1 MVSSGHVDDG
11 AIPGT
16 ARRAEIR
23 EPLTPAAPPPPARR
37 RSLAYALAV
46 FVSSALLLVLE
57 IVAGRLI
64 APYAGMSL
72 YTWTAIIGV
81 ILAGLSLGNWW
92 GGVWADRGAGE
103 AAAGVTLA
111 AGGIACLAILPVLLQ
126 VAPLIQGSALDLLSA
141 SLLFVLALFFVP
153 AVLLGIVTPL
163 LTTLALRLDPRSGR
177 VVGRMH
183 ALAALGSIAGTF
195 LAGFWLVQSFGTRN
209 TLVGSG
215 VALLLL
221 AVPFLLRR
229 PRYLAG
235 AAGTAAVLF
244 LVAHLQQAFDNPC
257 DTESG
262 YYCIRVVDRSEM
274 APYGEARAMVID
286 HLIHGVNHGEAPE
299 LLLSSYVQ
307 LMAEVVL
314 QYHRPGRARSYFFA
328 GGGAYT
334 LPRGITAL
342 EPNAEV
348 VVAELD
354 PAVTATAVEG
364 MYLDP
369 GSMSILHEDARLAL
383 SRFAPQ
389 RFDVVVA
396 DAFHDISMPYHL
408 ATREYAALVKSRLRG
423 EGVYLLNVL
432 DLFPNPQLVKSLFK
446 TLQSEFRHV
455 SVWLDGLPPEA
466 MHGPVRQ
473 TFVLVASDHLALPDT
488 IHASRGLPRSWVK
501 INAPLL
507 QSGTRLS
514 ALPVLTDD
522 YVPVERLVSSLLFS
536 AYGR

>member
-1 MVSSGHVDDG
+1 MCGRVRTESDASLER
-11 AIPGT
+11 PLPS
-16 ARRAEIR
+16 RA
-23 EPLTPAAPPPPARR
+23 ARR
-37 RSLAYALAV
+37 RVAVYAAAV

-81 ILAGLSLGNWW
+81 ILAGLSLGNWV

-103 AAAGVTLA
+103 SAAGIALA
-111 AGGIACLAILPVLLQ
+111 VGGLSCLAILPILLM
-126 VAPLIQGSALDLLSA
+126 VAPLIQDSALNLLSA
-141 SLLFVLALFFVP
+141 SLLFVLSLFFVP

-163 LTTLALRLDPRSGR
+163 LTTLALRLDTRRGH

-195 LAGFWLVQSFGTRN
+195 LAGFWLVQTFGTRN
-209 TLVGSG
+209 TVVGSG

-221 AVPFLLRR
+221 ALPFLWRR
-229 PRYLAG
+229 PKALGAAAAG
-235 AAGTAAVLF
+235 AAAIL
-244 LVAHLQQAFDNPC
+244 LVADSQQAFENPC
-257 DTESG
+257 DTESS
-262 YYCIRVVDRSEM
+262 YYCIRIVDHSDV
-274 APYGEARAMVID
+274 APYGEARAMVLD
-286 HLIHGVNHGEAPE
+286 HLIHGINHEQAPG

-307 LMAEVVL
+307 LMGEIAL
-314 QYHRPGRARSYFFA
+314 HHHDASAPRRYFFA

-334 LPRGITAL
+334 LPRGIAAL
-342 EPNAEV
+342 EPDAEV

-354 PAVTATAVEG
+354 PAVTATAVAG
-364 MYLDP
+364 MYLEP
-369 GSMSILHEDARLAL
+369 ATMSILHQDARLAL
-383 SRFAPQ
+383 RSFDEGRFE
-389 RFDVVVA
+389 VIVA
-396 DAFHDISMPYHL
+396 DAFHDISLPYHL
-408 ATREYAALVKSRLRG
+408 ATREYAALVKSRLSDG
-423 EGVYLLNVL
+423 GVYLLNVL
-432 DLFPNPQLVKSLFK
+432 DLFPNPELVKSLFK

-466 MHGPVRQ
+466 MHQPVRQ
-473 TFVLVASDHLALPDT
+473 TFVLVASDELALPDT
-488 IHASRGLPRSWVK
+488 IRATQGLPRNWVK

-507 QSGTRLS
+507 QSGTRLA

-536 AYGR
+536 TYGR